1 MRSWVIFLLSVGCS
15 DTSLLKGED
24 GLACGDGTI
33 EQDGECVPEG
43 ESEADTGDDTPD
55 DADADTD
62 DTGEAPSSDG
72 DADGDDTG
80 DDEGP
85 AIDAD
90 GDGVTT
96 DDGDCDDAD
105 ASVYPGAD
113 ERCDGVDNDCNG
125 LIDDDPIDTVT
136 WYLDYD
142 GDGFGDAD
150 WSLTG
155 CEPADGYVADGSDC
169 DDLNAAVYPGAEEV
183 CDGADNDCDTE
194 VDEGLL
200 VSGRGGASPR
210 KMWQKA
216 RSRKARRLAPPS
228 LAPPSASGG
237 LGVVR

>member
-1 MRSWVIFLLSVGCS
+1 M
-15 DTSLLKGED
+15 
-24 GLACGDGTI
+24 
-33 EQDGECVPEG
+33 
-43 ESEADTGDDTPD
+43 
-55 DADADTD
+55 
-62 DTGEAPSSDG
+62 
-72 DADGDDTG
+72 
-80 DDEGP
+80 
-85 AIDAD
+85 
-90 GDGVTT
+90 TT
-96 DDGDCDDAD
+96 DDGDRDDAD
-105 ASVYPGAD
+105 ASVYPGAE

-200 VSGRGGASPR
+200 VSGHIDADGDGYGADESMIDACGTLEGVAMTGGDRDDTDPSIHPAASL
-210 KMWQKA
+210 
-216 RSRKARRLAPPS
+216 RSATLWTMTAMASSTVTPWTRRPGTWTMMAMALVTEI
-228 LAPPSASGG
+228 G
-237 LGVVR
+237 R